1 MKIAAEYIWF
11 NQHFHSISKTLFIDI
26 PEDKKQSV
34 NILNE
39 LMNIKLYSK
48 LYLSESLT
56 LVPVSVRVDPF
67 RKSTNVIVLCEE
79 ETLEE
84 SNRSVLEKLIKE
96 KQKEEILYEYKYDF
110 CLNRETDNITDET
123 SNFEFRNFTRNSS
136 RKEAEQIYHLG
147 LESGLAFSHFHRAQ
161 NYNQWSISVG
171 QNVDIR
177 IADDIMFLKYF
188 IERISEVHNLMY
200 WHKEPLHTISLSFGK
215 TRSKE
220 IDCKN
225 IAESLL
231 HSMNR
236 DDLCISKNTE
246 GIYVIKGQFSDDNPY
261 VNLLNILK

>member
-11 NQHFHSISKTLFIDI
+11 NEQFNSISKTLFIDI

-48 LYLSESLT
+48 LFLSESLT
-56 LVPVSVRVDPF
+56 VVPVSVRVDPF

-79 ETLEE
+79 ETSEE
-84 SNRSVLEKLIKE
+84 SNRSVLEKLIIE

-110 CLNRETDNITDET
+110 CINTLTGPLSHPPADL
-123 SNFEFRNFTRNSS
+123 EFKNYAKGSY
-136 RKEAEQIYHLG
+136 RKEAEHIYHLG

-161 NYNQWSISVG
+161 NVNQWSISVG

-188 IERISEVHNLMY
+188 IERISEVHKLELVPSVNN
-200 WHKEPLHTISLSFGK
+200 TISLSFSK

-231 HSMNR
+231 QSMNR

-246 GIYVIKGQFSDDNPY
+246 GMYVIQGQFNNDNPY
-261 VNLLNILK
+261 TNLLNILK

>member
-11 NQHFHSISKTLFIDI
+11 NEHFHSVSKTLFIDI

-48 LYLSESLT
+48 LYLTDSVT

-79 ETLEE
+79 EALQE
-84 SNRSVLEKLIKE
+84 SERSVLEKLIKE

-110 CLNRETDNITDET
+110 CLNTETHNSTTDET
-123 SNFEFRNFTRNSS
+123 NYEFKNFTSNSC

-161 NYNQWSISVG
+161 NLNQWSISVG

-188 IERISEVHNLMY
+188 IERICEVHNLIY
-200 WHKEPLHTISLSFGK
+200 WFKEPLHTISLSFGK
-215 TRSKE
+215 TRNKE

-231 HSMNR
+231 KSMNR
-236 DDLCISKNTE
+236 EDLFISKNTE
-246 GIYVIKGQFSDDNPY
+246 GMYVVRGRFNDDNPY
-261 VNLLNILK
+261 TNLLNILK

>member
-11 NQHFHSISKTLFIDI
+11 NKHFNSISKTLFIDI

-48 LYLSESLT
+48 LYLPESIT
-56 LVPVSVRVDPF
+56 LVPISVRIDPF

-79 ETLEE
+79 EASEE

-110 CLNRETDNITDET
+110 CLNTETNSSNADET
-123 SNFEFRNFTRNSS
+123 NFEFRNFNRNSS
-136 RKEAEQIYHLG
+136 RKEAEHIYHLG
-147 LESGLAFSHFHRAQ
+147 LESGLAFSHFHRGK
-161 NYNQWSISVG
+161 NINQWSISVG

-188 IERISEVHNLMY
+188 IERICEVHNLETLSS
-200 WHKEPLHTISLSFGK
+200 KNTISLSYGK
-215 TRSKE
+215 TRNKE

-231 HSMNR
+231 QSLNR
-236 DDLCISKNTE
+236 NDLVISKNTE
-246 GIYVIKGQFSDDNPY
+246 GMYVIQGRYDNNDPY
-261 VNLLNILK
+261 TNLLNILK

>member
-11 NQHFHSISKTLFIDI
+11 NKQFHSISKTLFIDI

-39 LMNIKLYSK
+39 LMNITLYSN
-48 LYLSESLT
+48 LFLSESLT
-56 LVPVSVRVDPF
+56 LVPVSVRLDPF

-79 ETLEE
+79 ETSEE

-110 CLNRETDNITDET
+110 SLNTLTDTDENR
-123 SNFEFRNFTRNSS
+123 NFEFRNFTLNSS
-136 RKEAEQIYHLG
+136 RKEAEHIYHLG
-147 LESGLAFSHFHRAQ
+147 LESGLAFSHFHRDK
-161 NYNQWSISVG
+161 NVNQWSISVG

-188 IERISEVHNLMY
+188 IERISEVHKLKLVPSVNN
-200 WHKEPLHTISLSFGK
+200 TISLSFGK

-231 HSMNR
+231 QSMNR
-236 DDLCISKNTE
+236 DDLFITKNTE
-246 GIYVIKGQFSDDNPY
+246 GMYVIRGQFNDDNPY
-261 VNLLNILK
+261 TNLLNILK